1 MVFREIDRI
10 RVKGKEEAI
19 AIYEPLEKESAELE
33 SWGEALRAYRARQ
46 WDAAEAVLQRLQR
59 ADPGCGLHGVYLR
72 KVHDMRRDPP
82 PSDWDGITKFDE
94 K

>member
-33 SWGEALRAYRARQ
+33 SWREALRAYRARQ
-46 WDAAEAVLQRLQR
+46 WDAAEAVLQRLQASRSGVR
-59 ADPGCGLHGVYLR
+59 ALWGVL
-72 KVHDMRRDPP
+72 
-82 PSDWDGITKFDE
+82 E
-94 K
+94 KSTRHAR

>member
-33 SWGEALRAYRARQ
+33 SWREALRAYRARQ
-46 WDAAEAVLQRLQR
+46 WDAAEAVLQRLQASRSGVR
-59 ADPGCGLHGVYLR
+59 ALWVYLR
-72 KVHDMRRDPP
+72 KVHDMRGDPP